1 MVNEFDQI
9 DQGLADME
17 LSNLIAGPEM
27 GASVK
32 PQQTSLARELILKY
46 KAGTDPV
53 KDQIAAEEDKAPNT
67 ANNPITSRD
76 WSNRAAKQ
84 EAKKYLINPTASFS
98 NVTFGEIWGNVLRAE
113 GGYVNNPAD
122 PGGETKFG
130 ISKRSYP
137 NENISAMT
145 ADRAQEIF
153 KTDFYDAVGGDTLMK
168 INPGLAAH
176 VSDMA
181 FNAGPK
187 AAIKLLYDA
196 AQLPRQNQI
205 TPELLDRLND
215 SENLVKDYTVARL
228 KYYSSLGNAPTFIKG
243 WVNRVNN
250 LNKALKVKSGLN
262 GAYKAAR
269 NLDVQTLVQHIYS
282 AQDQLAP
289 KFRELDQIEIER
301 LQRANEML
309 APGYRR
315 PTAIKKET
323 SSLGEVFKATYDAKY
338 YTNTIDGMNEL
349 ALRSAR
355 EASDANRKALGD
367 KFDPSLVEK
376 LTFGLYGGIQSIED
390 WQNEVNKFK
399 AEHPEVKLPF
409 DSAAQVYAL
418 SQKKAQDIEA
428 RYNALDSGSFKD
440 GAAASL
446 NKLGHVIAGYLPG
459 EVLGSMSDRLEGAVN
474 LLPIPGATSAVN
486 VAKGVAAVMAGTGA
500 AQTVVQPKRQELGLE
515 GGLTQGLENTAM
527 AGLGQAVVGSLVNIA
542 TKLWRSGSQE
552 TAREIFKETERMKK
566 QLKADI
572 PDAQT
577 QQLERAVASVEDQA
591 KMLERNPFGDDY
603 SAKMK
608 FEEMNAAAM
617 EDVLAGRPVRNF
629 DSPPVRVLDN
639 SDKLKSQ
646 MSSMIDDPEILKA
659 SHSAVD
665 EWTAF
670 KKANIAQDPVFPAT
684 VPVELNGQ
692 LPRFKT
698 KEELEA
704 FLITSG
710 KSLTDEHFIVKE
722 QALDGTWYPARAAE
736 LENIANPTTRFDEGS
751 TTIGDVRGFEG
762 SEDVAIAQKYP
773 DLVKIREV
781 ADLPQQAP
789 AYVEGEDV
797 LGRSQ
802 YLADL
807 DVYGRTKLT
816 NLDRRY
822 EASMNELKRFD
833 PNTVVDL
840 GDEVATGQSIK
851 ELSDELTEERSALS
865 EMFSCMVG
873 GETAKGV

>member
-9 DQGLADME
+9 DQGLEDME

-130 ISKRSYP
+130 ISKRAYP

-196 AQLPRQNQI
+196 AQLPRQTQI
-205 TPELLDRLND
+205 TPDLLDKLNN

-228 KYYSSLGNAPTFIKG
+228 KYYSSLSNAPTFIKG

-269 NLDVQTLVQHIYS
+269 NLDVQSLVQHIYS

-289 KFRELDQIEIER
+289 KFRELDQVEIER

-309 APGYRR
+309 APGYKR
-315 PTAIKKET
+315 PSSIKKET

-367 KFDPSLVEK
+367 KFDPSIVEK
-376 LTFGLYGGIQSIED
+376 LSFGLYGGIQSIED

-409 DSAAQVYAL
+409 ESAAQVYAL

-440 GAAASL
+440 GVAASL

-474 LLPIPGATSAVN
+474 LMPIPGATSAAG

-500 AQTVVQPKRQELGLE
+500 AQTVVQPKRQDLGLE
-515 GGLTQGLENTAM
+515 GGLAQGLENTAT
-527 AGLGQAVVGSLVNIA
+527 AGLGQAVVGSLVSLA

-591 KMLERNPFGDDY
+591 KMLERNPFGDDHN
-603 SAKMK
+603 AKLQ
-608 FEEMNAAAM
+608 FETMQQQAM
-617 EDVLAGRPVRNF
+617 SDVLEGKPVRNF
-629 DSPPVRVLDN
+629 DAQPVRVIDN
-639 SDKLKSQ
+639 SAKLKAQASA
-646 MSSMIDDPEILKA
+646 MIEDPDVLKA
-659 SHSAVD
+659 SQSAID

-670 KKANIAQDPVFPAT
+670 KQASINRNPTFSAT
-684 VPVELNGQ
+684 VPLETSLGEV
-692 LPRFKT
+692 PRFKT
-698 KEELEA
+698 KDELDKA
-704 FLITSG
+704 IASG
-710 KSLTDEHFIVKE
+710 VFGDEYAVATQSSNGE
-722 QALDGTWYPARAAE
+722 WYASRPAE
-736 LENIANPTTRFDEGS
+736 LESIQNPTSRFEQDAETVGQ
-751 TTIGDVRGFEG
+751 VRGFAG
-762 SEDVAIAQKYP
+762 SQDMELAKKYP
-773 DLVKIREV
+773 DLVKIN
-781 ADLPQQAP
+781 DLPQVPTKAP
-789 AYVEGEDV
+789 VYNEMEDV
-797 LGRSQ
+797 LGKST
-802 YLADL
+802 YLKDL
-807 DVYGRTKLT
+807 EIYGTAKLT
-816 NLDRRY
+816 NLDKRY
-822 EASMNELKRFD
+822 EASMQELKAAD
-833 PNTVVDL
+833 PSYIIDL
-840 GDEVATGQSIK
+840 GDGEAAGYSVKT
-851 ELSDELTEERSALS
+851 LSDEITEERTALS

-873 GETAKGV
+873 GEPAKGV